1 MAREKTKMYLVEL
14 KFKSGMKL
22 VNVVPGLGIC
32 NWKNKI
38 PVVAQ
43 NKKEARSEI
52 YKILHFTGE
61 PYKIIN
67 IELIQDNLLVNK
79 DEEKKKDKPKKKK
92 KKSKS
97 IVLYMP

>member
-38 PVVAQ
+38 PR
-43 NKKEARSEI
+43 K
-52 YKILHFTGE
+52 L
-61 PYKIIN
+61 
-67 IELIQDNLLVNK
+67 
-79 DEEKKKDKPKKKK
+79 
-92 KKSKS
+92 
-97 IVLYMP
+97 